1 MMAEGERLQKIIAG
15 AGLASRRKAEELIL
29 QGRVS
34 INGKKVTEL
43 GTRADPENDHI
54 KVDGKLVHA
63 VRRRIYILLNKPKQV
78 VSTLSDP
85 QGRVKVIDLVKVK
98 ERIYPVGRLDY
109 ETEGLILLTN
119 DGNFAKIASRAGEAL
134 PKHYEVKVR
143 SSPEEDVLKR
153 LRDGIRLKDGTK
165 LARCRIIP
173 VKQGNNSW
181 FEVILT
187 QGRNREIREM
197 FTAVGHPV
205 MKLRRTRI
213 GFLTDK
219 GIAPGEY
226 RFLTEAEVARILRSG
241 AGQGTGKQSRTSN

>member
-34 INGKKVTEL
+34 VNGRTVTEL

-119 DGNFAKIASRAGEAL
+119 DGNFAKIASRAGESL

-226 RFLTEAEVARILRSG
+226 RFLTETEVARILKSG

>member
-1 MMAEGERLQKIIAG
+1 MAEGERLQKILAG

-34 INGKKVTEL
+34 VNGKTVTEM
-43 GTRADPENDHI
+43 GTRADPDKDHI
-54 KVDGKLVHA
+54 KVDGKLVRA
-63 VRRRIYILLNKPKQV
+63 ARRRIYILLNKPRKV
-78 VSTLSDP
+78 VSTVSDP
-85 QGRVKVIDLVKVK
+85 QGRIKVTDLVKVK
-98 ERIYPVGRLDY
+98 ERLYPVGRLDY
-109 ETEGLILLTN
+109 DTEGLILLTN
-119 DGNFAKIASRAGEAL
+119 DGDFAKIAGSAGEAL

-143 SSPEEDVLKR
+143 SSPDEDVLTR
-153 LRDGIRLKDGTK
+153 LRAGIRLSGGIR
-165 LARCRIIP
+165 LARCRIVP

-187 QGRNREIREM
+187 QGRNRQIREM
-197 FTAVGHPV
+197 FAAAGHPV
-205 MKLRRTRI
+205 MKLRRRRI

-241 AGQGTGKQSRTSN
+241 PGAGKPSRTSN